1 MSVSESLILWP
12 RWRIRL
18 SRALLARQ
26 ITEREC
32 AEVLVRWTLAE
43 ENTVHQVGNIRRS
56 QGSEVRDAMQ
66 SNLGLPELDGIRV
79 HDVDEIPF

>member
-1 MSVSESLILWP
+1 M
-12 RWRIRL
+12 
-18 SRALLARQ
+18 
-26 ITEREC
+26 
-32 AEVLVRWTLAE
+32 RWTLAE

-79 HDVDEIPF
+79 HDVVEIPF